1 MERNTGY
8 IISSPLVLSVP
19 ADLRRKVTK
28 LIAAKCALSARID
41 ASQTSPSGKN
51 KTCALYHCILMC
63 IL

>member
-28 LIAAKCALSARID
+28 IIAAKCALSARID
-41 ASQTSPSGKN
+41 ASQSSPSGK
-51 KTCALYHCILMC
+51 KHDLCGHRVYSYVVY
-63 IL
+63 